1 MAKIRHTIAA
11 LAIVSRV
18 MLALNEQLLLGCEFF
33 SLTEGNCS
41 DLVAQGL
48 AIQEELD
55 VAFMLC
61 EGSEVEEVFNGF
73 AVTLRMF
80 LSPDG
85 VFYVHAATLR
95 PGRHRIHLQTN
106 HVRFQWQ
113 AAAKELSLKKRHFG
127 TVGVFGQACGNV
139 DTMVW
144 PPGEWYVPR
153 VKAQPQHCFQTPLAH
168 HCCQP
173 MRPQCWGYNQLLT
186 FACCSVPYETA
197 STSTCLV
204 SNPVYPNK
212 NQDCRGQPLNFFRA
226 FADGNELKVIVGGR
240 ILKHSDINASL
251 ATGCL
256 LQSVIYLF
264 HELHHLSHNGEW
276 LVAIP
281 VQRLVGYVR
290 LFQELLERCDLEG
303 QMFYHL
309 TGLLPEQM
317 LYLVWLSTGR
327 RYHWLLDTLSLPGRP
342 MVVDV
347 GAAGGLD
354 SSLYLALGARV
365 VAYEANLF
373 AYNCTASRLEPAL
386 RRGLLQLHS
395 AKISRGRGHEEFV
408 GSIHALDFERAGEA
422 ELPKYTAD
430 RFANTVQLLATSCAD
445 IIVEQGTPFYMKID
459 VEDATKMCLDSL
471 GEIVETSRPALISA
485 EIEDETVLMRLAAL
499 GYQSFKI
506 VRQSPHGFLRSTA
519 SGACALHGA
528 KLLKESATGLFG
540 DFATDL
546 ITGAEWQSFADALD
560 LYTTVANPHVRSAV
574 AAWFPSAN
582 SEWYDVH
589 ARRIAP

>member
-1 MAKIRHTIAA
+1 MREPNGI
-11 LAIVSRV
+11 S
-18 MLALNEQLLLGCEFF
+18 
-33 SLTEGNCS
+33 EG
-41 DLVAQGL
+41 
-48 AIQEELD
+48 
-55 VAFMLC
+55 
-61 EGSEVEEVFNGF
+61 
-73 AVTLRMF
+73 T
-80 LSPDG
+80 
-85 VFYVHAATLR
+85 
-95 PGRHRIHLQTN
+95 
-106 HVRFQWQ
+106 RF
-113 AAAKELSLKKRHFG
+113 
-127 TVGVFGQACGNV
+127 
-139 DTMVW
+139 
-144 PPGEWYVPR
+144 
-153 VKAQPQHCFQTPLAH
+153 
-168 HCCQP
+168 
-173 MRPQCWGYNQLLT
+173 
-186 FACCSVPYETA
+186 
-197 STSTCLV
+197 
-204 SNPVYPNK
+204 
-212 NQDCRGQPLNFFRA
+212 
-226 FADGNELKVIVGGR
+226 
-240 ILKHSDINASL
+240 
-251 ATGCL
+251 
-256 LQSVIYLF
+256 
-264 HELHHLSHNGEW
+264 
-276 LVAIP
+276 
-281 VQRLVGYVR
+281 
-290 LFQELLERCDLEG
+290 ELLERCDLEG
-303 QMFYHL
+303 PMFYHL

-327 RYHWLLDTLSLPGRP
+327 RYHWLLDTVSLPGRP

-365 VAYEANLF
+365 VAYEANPF

-395 AKISRGRGHEEFV
+395 AKISRGRGREEFV

-422 ELPKYTAD
+422 ELPKYTAG

-540 DFATDL
+540 DFATDV

-589 ARRIAP
+589 ARRTASEKSL

>member
-1 MAKIRHTIAA
+1 MRKYSTKGC
-11 LAIVSRV
+11 LVDLKW
-18 MLALNEQLLLGCEFF
+18 MLPPFLI
-33 SLTEGNCS
+33 
-41 DLVAQGL
+41 DLVSDDVCYTFMTGL
-48 AIQEELD
+48 AKPSQGSFLGVPLSYKRRQERMQAKARQKTESRLLRNPSELD
-55 VAFMLC
+55 
-61 EGSEVEEVFNGF
+61 
-73 AVTLRMF
+73 
-80 LSPDG
+80 
-85 VFYVHAATLR
+85 
-95 PGRHRIHLQTN
+95 
-106 HVRFQWQ
+106 
-113 AAAKELSLKKRHFG
+113 SLK
-127 TVGVFGQACGNV
+127 
-139 DTMVW
+139 
-144 PPGEWYVPR
+144 PG
-153 VKAQPQHCFQTPLAH
+153 
-168 HCCQP
+168 
-173 MRPQCWGYNQLLT
+173 
-186 FACCSVPYETA
+186 
-197 STSTCLV
+197 
-204 SNPVYPNK
+204 
-212 NQDCRGQPLNFFRA
+212 
-226 FADGNELKVIVGGR
+226 
-240 ILKHSDINASL
+240 
-251 ATGCL
+251 
-256 LQSVIYLF
+256 
-264 HELHHLSHNGEW
+264 
-276 LVAIP
+276 
-281 VQRLVGYVR
+281 
-290 LFQELLERCDLEG
+290 QELLERCDLEG
-303 QMFYHL
+303 PMFYHL

-327 RYHWLLDTLSLPGRP
+327 RYHWLLDTVSLPGRP

-365 VAYEANLF
+365 VAYEANPF

-395 AKISRGRGHEEFV
+395 AKISRGRGREEFV

-422 ELPKYTAD
+422 ELPKYTAG

-540 DFATDL
+540 DFATDV

-589 ARRIAP
+589 ARRTAS